1 MQDPTLQFL
10 RALVTHGENRY
21 CFDCHQRGPTYVN
34 ITIGSFVC
42 TTCSGAL
49 RKYNHRVK
57 SISMSNFSQS
67 EIDFLCT
74 RGNKACRKIYLA
86 LSDDQTMTE
95 KDLKDSALDNFLRQ
109 KYQLQKWYRDPT
121 PQIEAE
127 ALKENRELL
136 EQAEKNMNQKSN
148 RTTCGNAAAGLIV
161 LPTRVNANAS
171 QVNSTGGTSQSSGTS
186 SINGENTA
194 PQQSVSNHVVSSQKQ
209 DAFTSQAKIN
219 TDPFASFTPNFPST
233 ANSSA
238 VGKEDLF
245 GNFPPKVTTSTTNV
259 NMMMMTQP
267 FPSVNSTMPSSSMF
281 THSSV
286 NTTNNFYG
294 SNSSSGDKYAALA
307 ELDGLFK
314 NSGISS
320 STSETAV
327 EKTVNDVTVSKTN
340 IPIVNTSHWAT
351 SFTPQIS
358 YPNNTV
364 VGTHGW
370 PTSTPFQDT
379 THTLN
384 PFANSSLGVQNS
396 IGFNRIPNPFTSYP
410 IVAASPNISQFGE
423 PVSLPKSDSKNPFL
437 PITQQ
442 SFSVNPFSN
451 LTNPPSI
458 SYPQSTMNSFS
469 PMIMHSVN
477 SFPTKMDTPV
487 NGMVGGQLGSSGF
500 LDNNNN
506 NNTNNNNGETS
517 RPPQMS
523 NFNPF

>member
-171 QVNSTGGTSQSSGTS
+171 QVNSTGGTSQSSGAS

-194 PQQSVSNHVVSSQKQ
+194 PQQSVTNHVVSSQKQ
-209 DAFTSQAKIN
+209 DAFSSQAKIN

-233 ANSSA
+233 
-238 VGKEDLF
+238 GKEDLF
-245 GNFPPKVTTSTTNV
+245 GNFPQKVTTSTTNV
-259 NMMMMTQP
+259 NMMTQP
-267 FPSVNSTMPSSSMF
+267 FPSVHSTMPTSMF
-281 THSSV
+281 TNSSV

-294 SNSSSGDKYAALA
+294 SNSSGDKYAALA

-314 NSGISS
+314 NSGINS
-320 STSETAV
+320 STSETV
-327 EKTVNDVTVSKTN
+327 EKAVNDITVSKSN

-358 YPNNTV
+358 YPSNTV

-370 PTSTPFQDT
+370 PTNTPFQDT
-379 THTLN
+379 THTHTLN
-384 PFANSSLGVQNS
+384 PFANSAVGVQNPTA
-396 IGFNRIPNPFTSYP
+396 FNRIPNPFTNYP
-410 IVAASPNISQFGE
+410 IVAASPNINHQFTE
-423 PVSLPKSDSKNPFL
+423 PVSLPKSDSSKNPFL
-437 PITQQ
+437 SITQQ

-451 LTNPPSI
+451 LTNPTAI
-458 SYPQSTMNSFS
+458 SYPQSTMNSFL
-469 PMIMHSVN
+469 PINMHSVN
-477 SFPTKMDTPV
+477 SFPTKMNNPV
-487 NGMVGGQLGSSGF
+487 NGMVGQLGSSGF
-500 LDNNNN
+500 PDNNN
-506 NNTNNNNGETS
+506 NNNNGETS
-517 RPPQMS
+517 RPQMS